1 MKRLF
6 PALLLFLQVVVSLHA
21 LEPAVSAS
29 IQGHQVTIR
38 MVIPSGMYSYVGS
51 AYSIPVSVTVP
62 PKFSRFVGLAV
73 LPPGKAKD
81 GDLII
86 KGTVDIV
93 LPVMPGTR
101 PADLAGLN
109 LDLAYQLCDELQNVC
124 LPPKTVT
131 LAVPLGDWQGVPV
144 GQTTTGRDP
153 GAVSNQDG
161 SLTRD
166 QGAGT
171 SGTSQK
177 PTTAPRDESLTET
190 LARLVEENI
199 ASPLVAF
206 LLAFLGGFL
215 ASLTPCVYPVIP
227 VTLAFFAGRESA
239 QAGAGSGGT
248 DGQSGGQRSARR
260 RRFAGAVLY
269 VAGMGLVYTVLGLVA
284 GLAGGAFGSIVSTP
298 PFFVAVAVLFIALAL
313 SLFDVWELRM
323 PAFVERLKHGPAKKG
338 GGAGSALAM
347 GAVTGLV
354 ASPCVGPIVFF
365 ILTGVMQ
372 RGEPVYGAF
381 LMVGFS
387 LGIGLLFLVLALAS
401 GRISRLPK
409 SGNWMIRIKMV
420 FGALVLM
427 SGLYFLG
434 QALTGHVPLVLQVMA
449 YLLIA
454 NTALI
459 AGWTRL
465 AKLYGE
471 QGRHGPVLGL
481 IVTLALAVFL
491 LTQASTLFPDGSSGK
506 TDPLSGWN
514 IGLDEGLRKARETG
528 KPVLVDVGAVWCT
541 VCRELKTEL
550 ARNPAV
556 RGHIEQHAIPVYV
569 DYDAHKA
576 RMEGMGV
583 TSLPWV
589 MLLDGNGSILW
600 KKSGFDRLAGLFAE
614 ISNTLP
620 YRAVTPHMD

>member
-131 LAVPLGDWQGVPV
+131 LAVPLEDWQGVPV

-171 SGTSQK
+171 SGTNQNRQR
-177 PTTAPRDESLTET
+177 PRDESLTET

-206 LLAFLGGFL
+206 LLAFLGGFWP
-215 ASLTPCVYPVIP
+215 ASHP
-227 VTLAFFAGRESA
+227 A
-239 QAGAGSGGT
+239 
-248 DGQSGGQRSARR
+248 
-260 RRFAGAVLY
+260 
-269 VAGMGLVYTVLGLVA
+269 
-284 GLAGGAFGSIVSTP
+284 SI
-298 PFFVAVAVLFIALAL
+298 
-313 SLFDVWELRM
+313 R
-323 PAFVERLKHGPAKKG
+323 
-338 GGAGSALAM
+338 
-347 GAVTGLV
+347 
-354 ASPCVGPIVFF
+354 
-365 ILTGVMQ
+365 
-372 RGEPVYGAF
+372 
-381 LMVGFS
+381 
-387 LGIGLLFLVLALAS
+387 
-401 GRISRLPK
+401 
-409 SGNWMIRIKMV
+409 
-420 FGALVLM
+420 
-427 SGLYFLG
+427 
-434 QALTGHVPLVLQVMA
+434 
-449 YLLIA
+449 
-454 NTALI
+454 
-459 AGWTRL
+459 
-465 AKLYGE
+465 
-471 QGRHGPVLGL
+471 
-481 IVTLALAVFL
+481 
-491 LTQASTLFPDGSSGK
+491 
-506 TDPLSGWN
+506 
-514 IGLDEGLRKARETG
+514 
-528 KPVLVDVGAVWCT
+528 
-541 VCRELKTEL
+541 
-550 ARNPAV
+550 
-556 RGHIEQHAIPVYV
+556 
-569 DYDAHKA
+569 
-576 RMEGMGV
+576 
-583 TSLPWV
+583 
-589 MLLDGNGSILW
+589 
-600 KKSGFDRLAGLFAE
+600 
-614 ISNTLP
+614 
-620 YRAVTPHMD
+620 